1 MVGSPLLVGIFLG
14 IGNIWSMLISVS
26 IGTIQR
32 QIPAKTMFAVGNGCM
47 IAAAIIFL
55 YLIRTSDGLDFSL
68 NG

>member
-1 MVGSPLLVGIFLG
+1 
-14 IGNIWSMLISVS
+14 MLISVS

-32 QIPAKTMFAVGNGCM
+32 HVPSKTMFAVGNACM
-47 IAAAIIFL
+47 IVAAIVFL